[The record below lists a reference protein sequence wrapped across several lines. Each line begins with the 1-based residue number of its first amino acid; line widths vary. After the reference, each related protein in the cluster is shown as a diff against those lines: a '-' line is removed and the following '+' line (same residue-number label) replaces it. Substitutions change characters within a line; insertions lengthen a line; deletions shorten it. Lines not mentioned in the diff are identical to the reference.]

1 MFPCTRGEIAA
12 AISEVRYYAGLA
24 RHVAGHVLEPEPGTI
39 STMLREAAGVAAIF
53 VPWNAPAVLL
63 ACARS
68 RRRSPLAAPQ
78 SSKRPRRRPLVI
90 AAMLRCF
97 EQTTLPKGAVNL
109 VNEVGYAAGERL
121 VESHDVDVVSFT
133 GSTATGKKIM
143 AAAAESM
150 KKLSLELGG
159 KSCCVVFEDA
169 DVAAIAP
176 RIARAATIISG
187 QQCTAARRVL
197 PCMPGERPRCASI

>member
-1 MFPCTRGEIAA
+1 VRSLAPALAAGCTAIVKAA
-12 AISEVRYYAGLA
+12 AQ
-24 RHVAGHVLEPEPGTI
+24 T
-39 STMLREAAGVAAIF
+39 
-53 VPWNAPAVLL
+53 
-63 ACARS
+63 
-68 RRRSPLAAPQ
+68 
-78 SSKRPRRRPLVI
+78 PLVI

-133 GSTATGKKIM
+133 GSTATGKKIV

-169 DVAAIAP
+169 DIAAIAP
-176 RIARAATIISG
+176 RIARAECEKVPEPPSP
-187 QQCTAARRVL
+187 TAS
-197 PCMPGERPRCASI
+197 ASSRDYRQILHDPDDYPAM